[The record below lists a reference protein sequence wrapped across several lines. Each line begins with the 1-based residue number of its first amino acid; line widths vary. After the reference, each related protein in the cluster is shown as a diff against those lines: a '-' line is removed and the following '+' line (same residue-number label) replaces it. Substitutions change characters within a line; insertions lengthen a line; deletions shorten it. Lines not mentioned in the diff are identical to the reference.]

1 MRLAL
6 TQSAAIK
13 PEPDQSET
21 DDQCRNED
29 VIRLGQPSGQAD
41 RPEHH
46 GEQGCCAT
54 DCGDHATRDAGCDK
68 RAILWP
74 FQLLGAEG

>member
-6 TQSAAIK
+6 TQSAAVK

-21 DDQCRNED
+21 DNQRRNED

-41 RPEHH
+41 CPEHD
-46 GEQGCCAT
+46 GEERRYAT
-54 DCGDHATRDAGCDK
+54 DRGNRATYGAG
-68 RAILWP
+68 L
-74 FQLLGAEG
+74 